1 MALKQAKKIVIDLGL
16 VIECKEAELLPE
28 RLLCAWRICRPDLTQ
43 TVNID
48 WVVCLTENGDVLNR
62 GKGLIGKEVECVFK
76 ELIGVG
82 CKGLFRWRMSLMN
95 RIDLK
100 NE

>member
-1 MALKQAKKIVIDLGL
+1 MQSVEMALKQAKKIVIDLGL

-48 WVVCLTENGDVLNR
+48 WVVCLTRMGMCCIE
-62 GKGLIGKEVECVFK
+62 GK
-76 ELIGVG
+76 
-82 CKGLFRWRMSLMN
+82 
-95 RIDLK
+95 D
-100 NE
+100 

>member
-48 WVVCLTENGDVLNR
+48 WVVCLTRMGC
-62 GKGLIGKEVECVFK
+62 VESR
-76 ELIGVG
+76 E
-82 CKGLFRWRMSLMN
+82 
-95 RIDLK
+95 RIDWK
-100 NE
+100 GGRVCFQGIDRSGM

>member
-1 MALKQAKKIVIDLGL
+1 MEMTLKQAKKIVIDLGL

-48 WVVCLTENGDVLNR
+48 LRVC
-62 GKGLIGKEVECVFK
+62 
-76 ELIGVG
+76 
-82 CKGLFRWRMSLMN
+82 
-95 RIDLK
+95 
-100 NE
+100 

>member
-1 MALKQAKKIVIDLGL
+1 MEMALKQAKKIVIDLGL

-48 WVVCLTENGDVLNR
+48 WHVC
-62 GKGLIGKEVECVFK
+62 
-76 ELIGVG
+76 
-82 CKGLFRWRMSLMN
+82 
-95 RIDLK
+95 
-100 NE
+100 